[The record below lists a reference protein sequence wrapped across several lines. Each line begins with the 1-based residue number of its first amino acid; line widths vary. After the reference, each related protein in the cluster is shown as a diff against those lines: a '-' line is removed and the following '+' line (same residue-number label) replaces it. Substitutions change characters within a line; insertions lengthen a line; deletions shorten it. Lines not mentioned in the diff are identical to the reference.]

1 MSLTYEAKWKQSFQK
16 FSSCSPDI
24 PCNSLLSDFTH
35 VEPPA
40 ATFQTLAQ
48 DDVTEQSIR
57 LRWDAPAGGA
67 DTYELTW
74 EITNVG
80 LSSAQTVTG
89 LTGTCEYSI
98 HNLTIKCLW
107 QQKEF
112 DVPMSG
118 CQPQKKLPIN
128 LNMIY

>member
-1 MSLTYEAKWKQSFQK
+1 MPY
-16 FSSCSPDI
+16 
-24 PCNSLLSDFTH
+24 NSLLSDFTH

-40 ATFQTLAQ
+40 PTFQTLAES
-48 DDVTEQSIR
+48 DVTEQSIT
-57 LRWDAPAGGA
+57 LRWVAPAGGV

-98 HNLTIKCLW
+98 HNLKIKCL
-107 QQKEF
+107 
-112 DVPMSG
+112 
-118 CQPQKKLPIN
+118 
-128 LNMIY
+128 